1 MIMPL
6 NVKCENSVIHWFV
19 KAILTNLDL
28 LRLDG
33 QIEVFTL

>member
-6 NVKCENSVIHWFV
+6 NVKCENSVIQWFV
-19 KAILTNLDL
+19 KGILINLDL
-28 LRLDG
+28 SKLDV